1 MVSAPL
7 MMIPCNFSQLEESE
21 AKCAEAQRCQ
31 QTAALELENLHTE
44 METLSRSKTLVGSWR
59 CGPRAGQVGGDGPT
73 LGGGW
78 QQSAAAFAQ
87 SATTRGLINHLEVL
101 FTKFTK
107 SPRIFTQSPRTVWKQ
122 QLPGVS
128 WVDKIPAREQR
139 PMVLLCLSDG
149 LEAVGSTSQR
159 GFAGFPVGS
168 MSQRSRGSSCRWTSS
183 CSSCSTREPTC

>member
-1 MVSAPL
+1 MKPNVQRPRDASRQRPWSWRTCTRRWR
-7 MMIPCNFSQLEESE
+7 PS
-21 AKCAEAQRCQ
+21 AEARLWWVPGDV
-31 QTAALELENLHTE
+31 A
-44 METLSRSKTLVGSWR
+44 
-59 CGPRAGQVGGDGPT
+59 RAGQVGGDGPT
-73 LGGGW
+73 LGGVW